1 MPVCL
6 LAGSHSFSKLG
17 GGEIMSQNFSRP
29 LIGSVLAM
37 TLGLGTACSHS
48 IELAAPTDTIP
59 SANATVATD
68 ARVPLLLET
77 IRVTHN
83 GSSIAPPAILER
95 QVLGAIEATRLFSQ
109 HYQSGYTQPAANQ
122 ARVTVRLSIDNLVEP
137 HAGQAAW
144 RGFLVSAS
152 MFTLAPFISLNYD
165 YGAQM
170 SLEMERWDG
179 KTKQYT
185 ATSNGSA
192 HYNLFGAN
200 PEIIEQLKGQVTEAC
215 LSSLLNQVIQDSAFY
230 LASHAQ
236 SHEHPIRTVSVG
248 IRHSSP
254 HAIPISQPIT
264 GGSPR

>member
-1 MPVCL
+1 M
-6 LAGSHSFSKLG
+6 G
-17 GGEIMSQNFSRP
+17 QYFSRP
-29 LIGSVLAM
+29 MIGSVLIM
-37 TLGLGTACSHS
+37 TLGLGTGCSHR
-48 IELAAPTDTIP
+48 IELAAPIDAAP
-59 SANATVATD
+59 PASATVATD

-95 QVLGAIEATRLFSQ
+95 HVLGAIEATRLFSQ

-144 RGFLVSAS
+144 RGILIGAS
-152 MFTLAPFISLNYD
+152 MFTLAPFIPLNYD
-165 YGAQM
+165 YGTQM

-179 KTKQYT
+179 QIKAYT

-192 HYNLFGAN
+192 HYHLFGAN
-200 PEIIEQLKGQVTEAC
+200 PEVIEQLKGRVTEAC
-215 LSSLLNQVIQDSAFY
+215 LSSLLDQVILDSPFY
-230 LASHAQ
+230 VTSSEQ
-236 SHEHPIRTVSVG
+236 PKDNPIQTVSVG

-254 HAIPISQPIT
+254 RAVPISQPIADT
-264 GGSPR
+264 SPR

>member
-1 MPVCL
+1 
-6 LAGSHSFSKLG
+6 
-17 GGEIMSQNFSRP
+17 MSQNFSRP
-29 LIGSVLAM
+29 LICSVLAM

-48 IELAAPTDTIP
+48 IELAAPTDSASP
-59 SANATVATD
+59 ANATVATD

-109 HYQSGYTQPAANQ
+109 HYQSGYQQPEANQ
-122 ARVTVRLSIDNLVEP
+122 AHVTVRLSIDNMVEP

-165 YGAQM
+165 YGANM

-179 KTKQYT
+179 QIKRYT

-200 PEIIEQLKGQVTEAC
+200 PEVIEQLKGQVTETC
-215 LSSLLNQVIQDSAFY
+215 LSSLLNQVIQDSTFY
-230 LASHAQ
+230 LAGSTLSQ
-236 SHEHPIRTVSVG
+236 DRPIRTVSVVV
-248 IRHSSP
+248 RPSSS
-254 HAIPISQPIT
+254 HAVPVSRPVADT
-264 GGSPR
+264 SLR

>member
-1 MPVCL
+1 M
-6 LAGSHSFSKLG
+6 AASHSFSKLG
-17 GGEIMSQNFSRP
+17 GGEMMGQAFSRP
-29 LIGSVLAM
+29 LIGSALAM
-37 TLGLGTACSHS
+37 TLGLGTGCSHW
-48 IELAAPTDTIP
+48 IEMATPIDTAPP
-59 SANATVATD
+59 ASATVATD

-77 IRVTHN
+77 IRVTQN

-109 HYQSGYTQPAANQ
+109 HYQSGYAQPAGKQ
-122 ARVTVRLSIDNLVEP
+122 AHVTVRLSIDNLLEP

-144 RGFLVSAS
+144 RGFLVGAS
-152 MFTLAPFISLNYD
+152 MFTLSPFISLNYD

-179 KTKQYT
+179 QIKQYT

-192 HYNLFGAN
+192 HYNLFAAN

-230 LASHAQ
+230 LASNEQ
-236 SHEHPIRTVSVG
+236 PKDNPIRTVSVG
-248 IRHSSP
+248 IRHSLP
-254 HAIPISQPIT
+254 RAISVSQPILDAP
-264 GGSPR
+264 SR

>member
-1 MPVCL
+1 MMM
-6 LAGSHSFSKLG
+6 G
-17 GGEIMSQNFSRP
+17 QTFSRP

-37 TLGLGTACSHS
+37 TLGLGTGCSHW
-48 IELAAPTDTIP
+48 IELADPTDISP

-83 GSSIAPPAILER
+83 GSSVPPPAILER

-109 HYQSGYTQPAANQ
+109 HYQSGYQQPTANQ
-122 ARVTVRLSIDNLVEP
+122 AHVTVRLSIDNLVEP

-179 KTKQYT
+179 QTKQYT

-230 LASHAQ
+230 LASHVQ
-236 SHEHPIRTVSVG
+236 SHDHPIRTVSVG

-254 HAIPISQPIT
+254 HAIPISQPIA
-264 GGSPR
+264 GASPR

>member
-1 MPVCL
+1 MT
-6 LAGSHSFSKLG
+6 GQ
-17 GGEIMSQNFSRP
+17 IFSRP

-37 TLGLGTACSHS
+37 TLSLGIGCSHR
-48 IELAAPTDTIP
+48 IELAPSTDTASP
-59 SANATVATD
+59 ARATVATD
-68 ARVPLLLET
+68 ARMPLLLET

-109 HYQSGYTQPAANQ
+109 HYQSGYTQPETNQ
-122 ARVTVRLSIDNLVEP
+122 ARVTVRLAIDNLVEP

-144 RGFLVSAS
+144 RSLLVSAS

-179 KTKQYT
+179 QIKHYT

-192 HYNLFGAN
+192 RYDLFGAS
-200 PEIIEQLKGQVTEAC
+200 PEVIEQLKGQVTEAC
-215 LSSLLNQVIQDSAFY
+215 LSSLLNQVIQDSTFY
-230 LASHAQ
+230 LASSEQ
-236 SHEHPIRTVSVG
+236 PLGNSIRTVSVG
-248 IRHSSP
+248 VR
-254 HAIPISQPIT
+254 
-264 GGSPR
+264 

>member
-1 MPVCL
+1 MI
-6 LAGSHSFSKLG
+6 GQ
-17 GGEIMSQNFSRP
+17 IFSRP

-37 TLGLGTACSHS
+37 TLGLGTGCSHW
-48 IELAAPTDTIP
+48 IELTVPTDAAPPTGT
-59 SANATVATD
+59 TVATD

-95 QVLGAIEATRLFSQ
+95 QVFGAFEATRLFSQ
-109 HYQSGYTQPAANQ
+109 HYQSGYTQPGADQ

-144 RGFLVSAS
+144 RGFVVGAS
-152 MFTLAPFISLNYD
+152 MFALAPFISLNYD
-165 YGAQM
+165 YSTEM

-179 KTKQYT
+179 QIKQYT

-200 PEIIEQLKGQVTEAC
+200 PEVIEQLKGQVTEAC
-215 LSSLLNQVIQDSAFY
+215 LSSLLNQVIDDSPFY
-230 LASHAQ
+230 LASSEQPRGNPRH
-236 SHEHPIRTVSVG
+236 TVSVG
-248 IRHSSP
+248 IRHSSSR
-254 HAIPISQPIT
+254 ASPISQPIAPP
-264 GGSPR
+264 SPRSP